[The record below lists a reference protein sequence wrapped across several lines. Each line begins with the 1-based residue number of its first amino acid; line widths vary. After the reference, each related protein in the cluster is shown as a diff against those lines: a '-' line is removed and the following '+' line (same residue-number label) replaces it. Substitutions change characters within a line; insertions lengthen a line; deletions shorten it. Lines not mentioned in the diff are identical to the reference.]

1 MTVRVLRP
9 HAAATAR
16 AAAPIATLL
25 ATLALLAALLG
36 SAAPAAAAPA
46 PGAVV
51 LAVSSEPLGPEPAP
65 RDAEGN
71 PAVELGGYED
81 REVPFTWGA
90 AWLLTF
96 LGLAGLAF
104 MGLVWFRAVDRPRRA
119 PARR

>member
-1 MTVRVLRP
+1 MSAARVLPARARG
-9 HAAATAR
+9 AAAA
-16 AAAPIATLL
+16 
-25 ATLALLAALLG
+25 LAAVLLL
-36 SAAPAAAAPA
+36 SPVVAVAAPAA

-51 LAVSSEPLGPEPAP
+51 LAVSGEPLGPEPQP

-81 REVPFTWGA
+81 RDVPFTWGA

-96 LGLAGLAF
+96 LGFAGLAV
-104 MGLVWFRAVDRPRRA
+104 MGLVWFRAVDRPRRT